1 MFKSK
6 TTLLLASIALLTTS
20 TLQANE
26 REVMKS
32 LESSKVKYIEA
43 VKKQR
48 KTMIAAYDKAVDKL
62 LKQKESDKAL
72 KLQDERDFFAA
83 QNPEIVFNEL
93 SFRPFNLSDAN
104 WKNGI
109 SLTKAG
115 FFVSNT
121 ERARKALTKGKTIK
135 FSDGETRVIRR
146 VFENGIYLNVDLDG
160 NKLNSKKYGYPN
172 SLEVVAKK

>member
-1 MFKSK
+1 M
-6 TTLLLASIALLTTS
+6 TLILTSIALLSTS
-20 TLQANE
+20 TLKADE

-32 LESSKVKYIEA
+32 LESSKAKYIEA

-48 KTMIAAYDKAVDKL
+48 KAMIASYDKAIDKL
-62 LKQKESDKAL
+62 LKKKLAEKAI
-72 KLQDERDFFAA
+72 KLQDERDFFVA

-93 SFRPFNLSDAN
+93 SFRPFNLTDAN

-121 ERARKALTKGKTIK
+121 ERARKALTKGQKVK

-146 VFENGIYLNVDLDG
+146 VFENGVYLNIDLDG
-160 NKLNSKKYGYPN
+160 KKLNSKKYGYSN